1 MWGKTGGEMLPRAT
15 HLLLHPP
22 LQYASK
28 SHTTAKCSS
37 ESLVI
42 HPRLAARQV
51 PPHHAHPGTPPCWEE
66 QSRHKHVI
74 LCKTNCEGRAGRP
87 ISVGSAAGEVSCP
100 LRAGVASVYFITT
113 TRAGLLHGAGTML
126 RQVQNAQMQMIIKQR
141 FENVP
146 GRAAAGRG
154 CRG

>member
-1 MWGKTGGEMLPRAT
+1 MGEDWRGDAASSNASPASSTTSIRKQVA
-15 HLLLHPP
+15 HHRQVLLGVP
-22 LQYASK
+22 
-28 SHTTAKCSS
+28 
-37 ESLVI
+37 VI

-51 PPHHAHPGTPPCWEE
+51 PPHHAHPGTPPRWEE